1 MGGDLA
7 RKERFGLAIEVGRA
21 LYSALRVP
29 TVVAILARPVVH
41 SNCMLR

>member
-21 LYSALRVP
+21 LYSALRIR
-29 TVVAILARPVVH
+29 TVVAVLAVRSFILLV
-41 SNCMLR
+41 C